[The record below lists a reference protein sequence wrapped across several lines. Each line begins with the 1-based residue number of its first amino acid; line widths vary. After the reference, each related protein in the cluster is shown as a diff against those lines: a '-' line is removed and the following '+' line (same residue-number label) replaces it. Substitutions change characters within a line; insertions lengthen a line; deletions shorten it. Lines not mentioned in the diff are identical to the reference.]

1 MLLDILI
8 GVPILIFI
16 LLGLRDGVVRKF
28 VAIIVLIAGLIL
40 GQNYMHAVGKFLIG
54 QEGASSSDAPMYGF
68 LIIFL
73 GLFIVQALLY
83 KIITRSY
90 KIGGLADRIGGII
103 LGFIE
108 GAIFISS
115 LLFILALSGFP
126 DRETKRDT
134 RFYKTLVNIAPK
146 ILDFTSTL
154 NTETFNKLKEIG
166 TSSSQEKSKDKNR

>member
-90 KIGGLADRIGGII
+90 KIGG
-103 LGFIE
+103 
-108 GAIFISS
+108 SS
-115 LLFILALSGFP
+115 RPYWWNYPWIHRGRYIYQFVALHPCTF
-126 DRETKRDT
+126 
-134 RFYKTLVNIAPK
+134 RFSRSRNKT
-146 ILDFTSTL
+146 
-154 NTETFNKLKEIG
+154 
-166 TSSSQEKSKDKNR
+166 